1 VDSRDRVRLLPRVAP
16 ELRYLGRSD
25 APIRGAPRQQ
35 WDAKDNDAMIGR
47 WSQWKPFPNAC
58 HGEHIEAPIG
68 PGVYEVCHAPTQEVV
83 AFGCTA
89 NVAQA
94 LSKVLPSGGG
104 RRWPFFRRATAPH
117 YETRELE
124 YRTCATGSLEEARFA
139 AAQLMGHRQA
149 MWRRLAPIAR
159 A

>member
-1 VDSRDRVRLLPRVAP
+1 
-16 ELRYLGRSD
+16 
-25 APIRGAPRQQ
+25 
-35 WDAKDNDAMIGR
+35 MIGR
-47 WSQWKPFPNAC
+47 WSNWKPFPNAI

-94 LSKVLPSGGG
+94 LSNVLPPGG
-104 RRWPFFRRATAPH
+104 RRKWPFFRRAAASR

-139 AAQLMGHRQA
+139 AAQLTGYRQA
-149 MWRRLAPIAR
+149 LWRRFDGVGR
-159 A
+159 F